1 MIDWKYTG
9 AGWLDVW
16 TDPTTRCMITR
27 HPRKYRGEYAI
38 FIDGRFIGTRDN
50 IGFAKWK
57 AWNLLQ
63 QENAS

>member
-16 TDPTTRCMITR
+16 TDPSTRCMITR

-38 FIDGRFIGTRDN
+38 FIDGRFIGTRDE

>member
-1 MIDWKYTG
+1 MIEWRYVG

-16 TDPTTRCMITR
+16 TEPQGRCMIAR
-27 HPRKYRGEYAI
+27 HPRKHNGRYVI
-38 FIDGRFIGTRDN
+38 WLDGRVVCTRDE

>member
-16 TDPTTRCMITR
+16 TEPSTRCMITR

-38 FIDGRFIGTRDN
+38 FIDGRLICTRDE

>member
-1 MIDWKYTG
+1 MIEWRYMG

-16 TDPTTRCMITR
+16 TEPTGRCMIAR
-27 HPRKYRGEYAI
+27 HPRKHNGRYVI
-38 FIDGRFIGTRDN
+38 WLDGRVVCTRDEV
-50 IGFAKWK
+50 GFAKWK

>member
-38 FIDGRFIGTRDN
+38 FIDGRFIGTRDE